1 MYLVSSGP
9 DLVRQHSFFSI
20 RSLFLRSSRLT
31 RTGPKRNS
39 KLKLTAACILIPF
52 YHLYMRHKQV
62 KECFF
67 FFYMIQR
74 AIIFFRFILVF

>member
-62 KECFF
+62 KEG
-67 FFYMIQR
+67 YMIQR
-74 AIIFFRFILVF
+74 AIIFFRFVLVF